1 MNATEVLEDI
11 LQKLDSPEGREFAQ
25 TFSSPILAWGAGMAV
40 GVAKAIE
47 EMQPILD
54 AKQAEI
60 DALKAQ
66 NAELLAALQAVV
78 DNADYT
84 DTGHEIAIDALEK
97 VKARGD
103 L

>member
-1 MNATEVLEDI
+1 MNATEVIEDI

-66 NAELLAALQAVV
+66 RDAVLGGV
-78 DNADYT
+78 LSCIHCYASFS
-84 DTGHEIAIDALEK
+84 EQKEAIA
-97 VKARGD
+97 KARGD